1 MDNHDLLLNAFTF
14 LTAAVLVVPLA
25 KRVGLGSV
33 LGYLLTGVAIGPFGL
48 SLVSNPQAIL
58 HFAEFGVVM
67 MLFLI
72 GLELEPAT
80 LWRLRRP
87 VLGLGGG
94 QVILTAAALAGL
106 GHVLGLSWSVAA
118 VVGLGLALSST
129 AIALQ
134 TLNERNLLQAG
145 VGQSAFS
152 VLLFQDVAVIPIL
165 ALLPLLGDGSGA
177 GSTGALP
184 GPAWVQALSM
194 VGGVISIALAGR
206 YLLRPVFRYIA
217 NSGIREIF
225 TAFSLLLVI
234 GIALMMQALGLSA
247 ALGTFLAGVVL
258 AESEYKHALES
269 DIQPFK
275 GLLLGLFFISVGMSV
290 DFALLLQGPWIIVGL
305 TLTLVVVKFGL
316 LNLLG
321 RMGRL
326 SGERNLLFSIVLAQ
340 GGEFAFVIF
349 QFATLE
355 GAMPPALAA
364 QLTLV
369 VALSMATTPLLLLV
383 HDHLLARRVKATTEP
398 EADIIDEESKPVIIF
413 GYGRFGQVVGR
424 FLEVAGIE
432 TRVLDNDPDHIEV
445 LRRFG
450 HKVFYGDASR
460 MDLMEAAGAH
470 QARLFILAIDDPEKS
485 VQVARLIQEHFPH
498 VTVLARARN
507 RVHAFKLRK
516 CGVKIFRREMF
527 DSALRLGREALV
539 QLGHHPYEA
548 RRTAMAFAR
557 HDLETFL
564 TSLEF
569 HDDEGS
575 LKTLSRRS
583 QAELG
588 LMLKSDRDGREALRD
603 ADWGAD

>member
-1 MDNHDLLLNAFTF
+1 MDDQNLLLNAFIF
-14 LTAAVLVVPLA
+14 LAAAVLVVPLA
-25 KRVGLGSV
+25 KRGGLGSL
-33 LGYLLTGVAIGPFGL
+33 LGYLLAGVAIGPFGL
-48 SLVSNPQAIL
+48 ALVSNPQAIL

-87 VLGLGGG
+87 ILGLGGG
-94 QVILTAAALAGL
+94 QVSGTAVVLALIGHEMGLT
-106 GHVLGLSWSVAA
+106 WSVSL

-134 TLNERNLLQAG
+134 TLKERNLMQAG

-152 VLLFQDVAVIPIL
+152 VLLFQDIAVIPIL
-165 ALLPLLGDGSGA
+165 ALLPLLGDGNGDTASGL
-177 GSTGALP
+177 LP
-184 GPAWVQALSM
+184 GPGWAQALFM
-194 VGGVISIALAGR
+194 VGGVAIIALAGR

-217 NSGIREIF
+217 ATGIREIF

-234 GIALMMQALGLSA
+234 GIALLMQAVGLSA

-290 DFALLLQGPWIIVGL
+290 DFALLSSAPGLIVAL
-305 TLTLVVVKFGL
+305 TLGLVVVKFTI

-321 RMGRL
+321 RIGAL
-326 SGERNLLFSIVLAQ
+326 GGERNLLFSTILAQ

-355 GAMPPALAA
+355 GAMPGQLAA

-369 VALSMATTPLLLLV
+369 VALSMATTPLLLLL
-383 HDHLLARRVKATTEP
+383 HDQIQARRQKPAPTLEEP
-398 EADIIDEESKPVIIF
+398 ETIDHADSPVIIF

-424 FLEVAGIE
+424 FLAVAGVE
-432 TRVLDNDPDHIEV
+432 TTVLDNDPDHIQV

-460 MDLMEAAGAH
+460 MDLIEAAGADR
-470 QARLFILAIDDPEKS
+470 ARLFILAIDDPDKS
-485 VQVARLIQEHFPH
+485 VEVATLIRSHYPD

-507 RVHAFKLRK
+507 RVHAYKLLK
-516 CGVKIFRREMF
+516 CGVRIFRREMF
-527 DSALRLGREALV
+527 DSALRLGREALE
-539 QLGHHPYEA
+539 QLGSHPYEV

-557 HDLETFL
+557 HDLETFMA
-564 TSLEF
+564 SLEI
-569 HDDEGS
+569 HDDESS
-575 LKTLSRRS
+575 LISLAQQSRSDLSI
-583 QAELG
+583 
-588 LMLKSDRDGREALRD
+588 MLKSDRDGREALRD
-603 ADWGAD
+603 ADWGL